1 MLMMGLGNGGVD
13 KGVAVVMVMGLVVMG
28 VGRDGSFWDVR
39 GDVHR
44 G

>member
-13 KGVAVVMVMGLVVMG
+13 KSGSGDGDG

>member
-1 MLMMGLGNGGVD
+1 
-13 KGVAVVMVMGLVVMG
+13 MVMGLVVVVVMG
-28 VGRDGSFWDVR
+28 VGRDGGFWDVR